1 METNAPDRNPEVSAQ
16 PYLEGDGDA
25 VPWATAVAE
34 LAEADTYWLATLH
47 PAGRPHVVP
56 VLAVWVDGV
65 PHVAAA
71 PASRKAR
78 NLARVPAVTLTT
90 TGDRWDHVIEGTA
103 RPVAAGDLLRRIAGA
118 YLARYGCPWRSAAG
132 PSTARAHRPRVRART
147 RSTPSPRGVR
157 SGSRGTGAASPPG
170 GRSAE
175 SHPDGR

>member
-118 YLARYGCPWRSAAG
+118 YLARYGWPVEVRGGALHGEGAPTAG
-132 PSTARAHRPRVRART
+132 PGPYQVYALTPRRAFGFPR
-147 RSTPSPRGVR
+147 
-157 SGSRGTGAASPPG
+157 
-170 GRSAE
+170 
-175 SHPDGR
+175 DGRGIPTRWAFR